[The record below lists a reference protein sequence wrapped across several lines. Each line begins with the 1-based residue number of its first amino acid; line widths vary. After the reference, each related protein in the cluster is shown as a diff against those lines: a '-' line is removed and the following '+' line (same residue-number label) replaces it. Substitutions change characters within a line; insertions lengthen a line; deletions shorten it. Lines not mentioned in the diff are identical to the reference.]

1 MALIVAGTISIDPAK
16 ADAFREAAAA
26 VMEGTRKEAGNHA
39 YVLAI
44 DPIDPATVNV
54 YEKWESE
61 EALAVH
67 MGEPHFQAFGAA
79 MGNFGITGVSMLK
92 YQIASEGPLF

>member
-1 MALIVAGTISIDPAK
+1 VALIIAGTLTIDPAK
-16 ADAFREAAAA
+16 GDAFREAAAA
-26 VMEGTRKEAGNHA
+26 VMEGTRAEAGNHA

-44 DPIDPATVNV
+44 DPLDPATVNV

-61 EALAVH
+61 EALAAH
-67 MGEPHFQAFGAA
+67 MAEPHFQAFGAA
-79 MGNFGITGVSMLK
+79 MGGFGIAGVSMLK